1 MKHFFLCITF
11 FTLVF
16 AKTSLAQQ
24 KVFKITYQFAD
35 PETGTDT
42 SASEFIKI
50 LAGNGEA
57 LMHAYICKDQMRVE
71 SLLFGKSIQISNIK
85 EETSYLIDENSKTY
99 TSTDL
104 ATGKLIET
112 SAGGDYAYSSDFEMS
127 LIPNEKKIIAGLS
140 CKKATFN
147 LAGSKDKQTEITVWY
162 AENLPKLYWGTYDY
176 LEKVPGAALSIGA
189 EGLGIQATKV
199 EEVPYDTALFEI
211 PEGYEEGE
219 AEETATDSALND
231 HLSWY
236 QDPNTEFF
244 GVQDSLGNKLTPA
257 KYASIYAYVGDY
269 AIVTDAAQMF
279 GLIDLQGKEVIPCQ
293 YESLSLDTEGAPLVF
308 MKDQKYGLLDNS
320 GKLLLAA
327 KYDFIS
333 VPSLSHALYNEGDLT
348 GVLDLKGNV
357 LIPAK
362 YETISEYRDNL
373 ALIVENLTYQLVD
386 KSGKKLLPTGQEY
399 LSFAGE
405 KLLLGFKDNTYGYL
419 DYSGK
424 VVVPFKFQ
432 NAQPFENGLAL
443 VSEDLEN
450 FYYINAKGKFIKK
463 YEE

>member
-1 MKHFFLCITF
+1 MKHFFLCIAF

-16 AKTSLAQQ
+16 VKTSSAQQ

-50 LAGNGEA
+50 LAENGEA

-71 SLLFGKSIQISNIK
+71 TLLFGKSIQISNIK
-85 EETSYLIDENSKTY
+85 DETSYLIDENSKTY

-104 ATGKLIET
+104 ASGKLIET

-127 LIPNEKKIIAGLS
+127 LIPNEKKVIAGLS

-405 KLLLGFKDNTYGYL
+405 KLLLAFKDNTYGYL

-424 VVVPFKFQ
+424 VVIPFKFQ

>member
-1 MKHFFLCITF
+1 MKHIFLCIAF

-16 AKTSLAQQ
+16 VKTSSAQQ
-24 KVFKITYQFAD
+24 KVIKITYQFAD

-71 SLLFGKSIQISNIK
+71 TLLFGKSIQISNIK
-85 EETSYLIDENSKTY
+85 DETSYLIDENSKTY

-104 ATGKLIET
+104 ASGKLIEA

-333 VPSLSHALYNEGDLT
+333 VPSLGHALYNEGDLT
-348 GVLDLKGNV
+348 GVLDLKGNI

-405 KLLLGFKDNTYGYL
+405 KLLLVFKDNKYGYL

-424 VVVPFKFQ
+424 VVIPFKFQ

>member
-1 MKHFFLCITF
+1 MKHFFLCIAF

-16 AKTSLAQQ
+16 VKISSAQQ

-85 EETSYLIDENSKTY
+85 DETSYLIDENSKTY

-104 ATGKLIET
+104 ASGKLIET
-112 SAGGDYAYSSDFEMS
+112 SAGGDYVYSSDFEMS
-127 LIPNEKKIIAGLS
+127 LIPNEKKVIAGLS

-162 AENLPKLYWGTYDY
+162 AEQLPKLYWGTYDY

-333 VPSLSHALYNEGDLT
+333 VPSLSYALYNEGDFT

-362 YETISEYRDNL
+362 YETIAEYRDNL

-405 KLLLGFKDNTYGYL
+405 KLLLVFKDNKYGYL

-424 VVVPFKFQ
+424 VVILFKFQ

>member
-1 MKHFFLCITF
+1 MKHFFLCIAF

-16 AKTSLAQQ
+16 VKTSSAQQ

-85 EETSYLIDENSKTY
+85 DETSYLIDENSKTY

-104 ATGKLIET
+104 ASGKLIET
-112 SAGGDYAYSSDFEMS
+112 SADGDYAYSSDFEMS
-127 LIPNEKKIIAGLS
+127 LIPNEKKVIAGLS

-162 AENLPKLYWGTYDY
+162 AEQLPKLYWGTYDY

-219 AEETATDSALND
+219 AEETTTDSALND

-244 GVQDSLGNKLTPA
+244 GVQDSLGNKLTSA

-269 AIVTDAAQMF
+269 AIVTDTVQMF

-333 VPSLSHALYNEGDLT
+333 VPSLSYALYNEGDFT

-362 YETISEYRDNL
+362 YETIAEYRDNL
-373 ALIVENLTYQLVD
+373 ALIIENLTYQLVD

-405 KLLLGFKDNTYGYL
+405 KLLLVFKDNKYGYI

-424 VVVPFKFQ
+424 VVIPFKFQ
-432 NAQPFENGLAL
+432 NAQPYENGLAL

>member
-1 MKHFFLCITF
+1 MKHFFLCIAF
-11 FTLVF
+11 FTLIFV
-16 AKTSLAQQ
+16 KTGSAQQ
-24 KVFKITYQFAD
+24 KLFKITYQFAD

-42 SASEFIKI
+42 SSSEFIKI
-50 LAGNGEA
+50 LTSNSEA
-57 LMHAYICKDQMRVE
+57 LMHAYICNDQMRVE
-71 SLLFGKSIQISNIK
+71 TLLFGKSVQISNIK

-104 ATGKLIET
+104 ASGKLIET
-112 SAGGDYAYSSDFEMS
+112 SAGGDYAYSSDFEIS
-127 LIPNEKKIIAGLS
+127 LVPNEKKIIAGLP
-140 CKKATFN
+140 CKKAIFN
-147 LAGSKDKQTEITVWY
+147 LAGSKDKKTEITVWY
-162 AENLPKLYWGTYDY
+162 AEQLPKLYWGTYDY
-176 LEKVPGAALSIGA
+176 LEKVPGAALYIGA
-189 EGLGIQATKV
+189 EGLGIQATIV

-219 AEETATDSALND
+219 AEEAAADSALND

-236 QDPNTEFF
+236 QDPTTEYF

-257 KYASIYAYVGDY
+257 KYGSIYAYVGDY

-308 MKDQKYGLLDNS
+308 MKDQKYGLLDNT

-327 KYDFIS
+327 KYDFITI
-333 VPSLSHALYNEGDLT
+333 PSLSHALYTEGDYT
-348 GVLDLKGNV
+348 GVLDLRGNI

-362 YETISEYRDNL
+362 YETIAEYSDNL
-373 ALIVENLTYQLVD
+373 ALIIEDQAYQLID
-386 KSGKKLLPTGQEY
+386 KSGKKLLPADQEF

-405 KLLLGFKDNTYGYL
+405 KLLLSFKDNVYGYI
-419 DYSGK
+419 DYNGK
-424 VVVPFKFQ
+424 VVIPFKFQ
-432 NAQPFENGLAL
+432 NAQAFENGLAL

-463 YEE
+463 YAE

>member
-1 MKHFFLCITF
+1 MKHFFLCIAV
-11 FTLVF
+11 FTTLCV
-16 AKTSLAQQ
+16 KTTSAQQ
-24 KVFKITYQFAD
+24 KLFKITYQFAD

-42 SASEFIKI
+42 AASEFIKI

-57 LMHAYICKDQMRVE
+57 LMHAYISKDQMRIE

-104 ATGKLIET
+104 ASGKLIET
-112 SAGGDYAYSSDFEMS
+112 SEGGDYAYSSDFEIS
-127 LIPNEKKIIAGLS
+127 LIPNEKKVIAGLS

-176 LEKVPGAALSIGA
+176 LEKLPGAALYIGS
-189 EGLGIQATKV
+189 EGLGIQATEV
-199 EEVPYDTALFEI
+199 EEVSYEPALFEI

-219 AEETATDSALND
+219 AEETAADSALND

-236 QDPNTEFF
+236 QDPNTEYF
-244 GVQDSLGNKLTPA
+244 GVQDSLGNKLSPA

-293 YESLSLDTEGAPLVF
+293 YESLSLDTDGAPLVF
-308 MKDQKYGLLDNS
+308 MKDLKYGLLDIN
-320 GKLLLAA
+320 GKILLPA

-333 VPSLSHALYNEGDLT
+333 VPSLDHALYNEGDYT
-348 GVLDLKGNV
+348 GVLDLKGNI

-362 YETISEYRDNL
+362 YETIAEYRDNL
-373 ALIVENLTYQLVD
+373 ALIIESQAYQLVD
-386 KSGKKLLPTGQEY
+386 KSGKSLLPTSQEF

-405 KLLLGFKDNTYGYL
+405 KLLLVFKDDKYGYI

-424 VVVPFKFQ
+424 VIIPFKFQ
-432 NAQPFENGLAL
+432 NAQVFENGLAL

-463 YEE
+463 YAE

>member
-1 MKHFFLCITF
+1 MKHFFLCIAF

-16 AKTSLAQQ
+16 VKTSLAQQ

-71 SLLFGKSIQISNIK
+71 SLLFGKSIQISNSK
-85 EETSYLIDENSKTY
+85 DETSYLIDENSKTY
-99 TSTDL
+99 TSTDI

-112 SAGGDYAYSSDFEMS
+112 SEGGDYAYSSDFEMS
-127 LIPNEKKIIAGLS
+127 LIPNEKKMIAGLS

-211 PEGYEEGE
+211 PAGYEEGE
-219 AEETATDSALND
+219 VEEASTDSALND

-236 QDPNTEFF
+236 QDPNTDFF

-308 MKDQKYGLLDNS
+308 MKDQKYGLLDNN

-362 YETISEYRDNL
+362 YETIAEYRDNL
-373 ALIVENLTYQLVD
+373 ALIIENLTYQLVD

-405 KLLLGFKDNTYGYL
+405 KLLLVFKDNTYGYI

-424 VVVPFKFQ
+424 VVIPFKFQ